1 MNRHSETPTI
11 RFYDEHADDY
21 VRATVGVDMQ
31 SLYEPFLSRIPKG
44 GRILDAGCGSGR
56 DSRAF
61 LDRGYNVVSI
71 DASQK
76 MVDATTQ
83 LTGQKAHLMAFQEIS
98 FSDDFDGI
106 WACASLLHVPSIELT
121 DVFGKLVSAL
131 RSSGVAYA
139 SFKEG
144 HGERRH
150 DGRLFTDMD
159 EPGIT
164 ALVGGIVGLKLLQLW
179 HTDDLRISRADK
191 WLNVLLHKKR
201 LRKEAVD

>member
-1 MNRHSETPTI
+1 MNRHFETPTI
-11 RFYDEHADDY
+11 RFYDEHAADY
-21 VRATVGVDMQ
+21 VRATVGVNMET
-31 SLYEPFLSRIPKG
+31 LYEPFLSRIPKG

-61 LDRGYNVVSI
+61 LDRGYSVVSI
-71 DASQK
+71 DASK
-76 MVDATTQ
+76 MMVDATTQ
-83 LTGQKAHLMAFQEIS
+83 LTDQQAHLMAFQEIS
-98 FSDDFDGI
+98 FSDEFDGI

-150 DGRLFTDMD
+150 DQRLFTDMD

-164 ALVGGIVGLKLLQLW
+164 ELVGGIAGLELLRLW
-179 HTDDLRISRADK
+179 HTADQRSDRK
-191 WLNVLLHKKR
+191 DRWLNVLL
-201 LRKEAVD
+201 RKGDQA

>member
-1 MNRHSETPTI
+1 MNRHFETPTI
-11 RFYDEHADDY
+11 RFYDEHAADY
-21 VRATVGVDMQ
+21 VRATVGVNMET
-31 SLYEPFLSRIPKG
+31 LYEPFLSRIPKG

-61 LDRGYNVVSI
+61 LDRGYSVVSI

-83 LTGQKAHLMAFQEIS
+83 LTDQQAHLVAFQEIS
-98 FSDDFDGI
+98 FSDEFDGI

-164 ALVGGIVGLKLLQLW
+164 ALVGGIAGLELLLLW
-179 HTDDLRISRADK
+179 HTDDQRSDRKDQ
-191 WLNVLLHKKR
+191 WVNVLL
-201 LRKEAVD
+201 RKGGQT